1 MFSDIIHIVKQQ
13 GDPVHYDNFIVR
25 VMAADMLDMDNAGDM
40 RVFLITLIKGGV
52 KKIVIDMT
60 GLEFIDSSGIGVLI
74 DAAKHLRQQ
83 GGDIV
88 ILSMPERV
96 QVIVQPVRLNRFIK
110 MFEREDEVIYFFRHA

>member
-1 MFSDIIHIVKQQ
+1 MISDIIHIIKQQ
-13 GDPVHYDNFIVR
+13 GNDVHYDNFIVR

-40 RVFLITLIKGGV
+40 RIFLITLIKGGV

-60 GLEFIDSSGIGVLI
+60 GLDFIDSSGIGVLI
-74 DAAKHLRQQ
+74 DAAKHLRQH

-96 QVIVQPVRLNRFIK
+96 QIIVQPVRLNRFIK
-110 MFEREDEVIYFFRHA
+110 IFEREDEVIYFFRHV

>member
-1 MFSDIIHIVKQQ
+1 MISNIIHIVNQQ
-13 GDPVHYDNFIVR
+13 AGDVHYDNFIVR

-40 RVFLITLIKGGV
+40 RVFLLTLVKGGV

-60 GLEFIDSSGIGVLI
+60 GLDFIDSSGIGVLI
-74 DAAKHLRQQ
+74 DAAKHLRQR

-96 QVIVQPVRLNRFIK
+96 HIIVQPVRLNRFIK
-110 MFEREDEVIYFFRHA
+110 FFEREDEVIYFFRHV

>member
-60 GLEFIDSSGIGVLI
+60 GLEFIDSSGLGVLI

>member
-1 MFSDIIHIVKQQ
+1 MISDIIHIIKQQ
-13 GDPVHYDNFIVR
+13 GNAVHYDNFIVR
-25 VMAADMLDMDNAGDM
+25 VMAADLLDMDNAGDM
-40 RVFLITLIKGGV
+40 RIFLITLIKGGV

-60 GLEFIDSSGIGVLI
+60 GLDFIDSSGIGVLI

-96 QVIVQPVRLNRFIK
+96 QIIVQPVRLNRFIK
-110 MFEREDEVIYFFRHA
+110 IFEREDEVVYFFRHV